1 MKRGI
6 LCGLLAAALLV
17 LPARAARTVPVQVD
31 GQLLTVRGTLE
42 SGVTYIP
49 LRTLLDTLG
58 GWSVWW
64 DSAEKEAVAVSN
76 DVRLTADPEENTV
89 TVNGQTYDGQVY
101 VKSGRT

>member
-58 GWSVWW
+58 GWSVW
-64 DSAEKEAVAVSN
+64 
-76 DVRLTADPEENTV
+76 
-89 TVNGQTYDGQVY
+89 
-101 VKSGRT
+101 